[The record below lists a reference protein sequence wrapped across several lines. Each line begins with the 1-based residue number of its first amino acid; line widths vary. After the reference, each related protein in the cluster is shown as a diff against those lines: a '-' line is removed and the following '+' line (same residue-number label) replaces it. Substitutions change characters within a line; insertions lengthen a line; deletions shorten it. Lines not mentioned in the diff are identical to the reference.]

1 MVAYNGVHVVVW
13 WCDGVIAML
22 VWLFAC
28 SDRLRFWVNRK
39 MALPENYT
47 INFTEVLWIFG
58 FYCQLETALHDTQET
73 WQTFS
78 FRYYIDFWDLCYKIP
93 EKEQPTGVIGQWF
106 PKATGINQSPRQL
119 HLDNGPQSL
128 IWVAKCA
135 YIFLDRRSSMIKSSE
150 LSLSSRT

>member
-13 WCDGVIAML
+13 WCDCYTCLAICV
-22 VWLFAC
+22 
-28 SDRLRFWVNRK
+28 FWPIEVLCK
-39 MALPENYT
+39 PENGT
-47 INFTEVLWIFG
+47 VWELNNKFFRSPMNFWL
-58 FYCQLETALHDTQET
+58 YCQLETALHDTQET

-78 FRYYIDFWDLCYKIP
+78 FRYYLDFWDLCYKIP

-119 HLDNGPQSL
+119 LLDNGPQSL